1 MQNATVYTPAQVA
14 EILQVSKSTVYEL
27 ITNGELIAK
36 KIGRVYRI
44 PKNSISFV
52 FTGLDEDILQAE
64 KVDLENLPAINKAL
78 NDIRKKDNV

>member
-27 ITNGELIAK
+27 IENGELIAK

-52 FTGLDEDILQAE
+52 FTGLDEDILLAE
-64 KVDLENLPAINKAL
+64 KVDLENLPTINKAL
-78 NDIRKKDNV
+78 NDIRTKDNV

>member
-14 EILQVSKSTVYEL
+14 EILQISKSTVYEL
-27 ITNGELIAK
+27 IENGELIAK

-52 FTGLDEDILQAE
+52 FSGLDEDILAAE
-64 KVDLENLPAINKAL
+64 KVDLENLPKINKAL
-78 NDIRKKDNV
+78 NDIRTKDNV